1 MEKKKKEDEEKLEER
16 ARITIASRYEMQEF
30 ILGPLQAFFC
40 FAGGG
45 NTVRKTKAAN
55 IAPMK
60 GQIQ

>member
-1 MEKKKKEDEEKLEER
+1 MKTEKKKLEEG
-16 ARITIASRYEMQEF
+16 ATITIASRYEMQEF

-45 NTVRKTKAAN
+45 NKVRKTHAAN